1 MKKEQGV
8 VCPVKGVLMGC
19 VNGFKKALLAAT
31 MMVGALAGSA
41 AAAKVN
47 NPVIWSDSPDP
58 SIVRVKDNYYMVTT
72 TMHYAPGVPIFKST
86 DLAQWRTIGYAYE
99 TLANN
104 DNINLNGGK
113 DAYGKGSWASS
124 IRYRKS
130 DGFYYILTPS
140 YTTNKTHLYK
150 TKDIENGPW
159 TETLLPFYHDPSL
172 FFDDDGTAWV
182 FYGNSPVS
190 YVQLNDDASGVKM
203 GGKSGQVGGTN
214 VEPVLG
220 NNYIVKQEGSHME
233 KVNGEYY
240 LFTISW
246 PSGNCRTEVVYRS
259 KNLLTGFT
267 GRIFLQGNG
276 VAQGGIFDTPD
287 GKWYALLFRD
297 SGPIGRLSHLV
308 PMVWKNGWPEPEGGT
323 KSAPATLDLPNEV
336 EPGYGMVTSD
346 DFDGDELPL
355 EWQWNH
361 NPDNSKW
368 KLADGKLR
376 ITTGRVDSRITNV
389 KNMLT
394 QRTFGPKCVGRT
406 LVDGANMKDGDVAGL
421 AAWQDN
427 KGMVALAKENGGYK
441 VVMYSGTKD
450 GEKREAAENL
460 SGSKVYLRVDFD
472 IPIDKGTA
480 SFYYS
485 EDGKSWK
492 KIGTNVSLSFD
503 LHMFVGNRFGLF
515 NWATKTAGGSVDFDW
530 FKIGVD
536 ANDEIYLEGAGAEP
550 VPQTAHN
557 ATQTPWAIPGQIEA
571 EDFDDPGKGKGG
583 PSYSEADTENHGD
596 SKYREGTGVDLY
608 AKATGVIVGYIQ
620 KDEWLEYTINVSK
633 AGDYTL
639 FAAVASDGGSSF
651 KLSLDGE
658 DITEDIAVP
667 AAKKTDSEEQ
677 NFDDYSKVKANVVL
691 PAGEHILRFTATAD
705 WFDIDY
711 FNFAEGKDAKDPA
724 PIVDP
729 KDPEQG
735 LDPVCPEDDEDC
747 KTGIAKIQMNFGGVQ
762 NYRVFDLK
770 GNMLGM
776 IRSNGMDIVKATRQF
791 VKSNGIYIVKPT
803 RGGMLHK
810 ITVK

>member
-1 MKKEQGV
+1 MGMKKENLKIIKQTVG
-8 VCPVKGVLMGC
+8 
-19 VNGFKKALLAAT
+19 LLAFAAVLALPGMSDAAT
-31 MMVGALAGSA
+31 V
-41 AAAKVN
+41 K

-58 SIVRVKDNYYMVTT
+58 SIVRVEDNYYMVTT
-72 TMHYAPGVPIFKST
+72 TMHYAPGIPIFKST
-86 DLAQWRTIGYAYE
+86 DLAQWRTVGYVYE
-99 TLANN
+99 TLTNN
-104 DNINLNGGK
+104 DNMNLNGGK

-124 IRYRKS
+124 IRYRES
-130 DGFYYILTPS
+130 DGYYYVLTPS
-140 YTTNKTHLYK
+140 YTSNKTHLYK
-150 TKDIENGPW
+150 TKDIEAGPW
-159 TETLLPFYHDPSL
+159 SEIQLPFYHDPSL

-182 FYGNSPVS
+182 FYGSGDQIS
-190 YVQLNDDASGVKM
+190 YVQLNNDASGVKA
-203 GGKSGQVGGTN
+203 GGRSGKVGGVSVNKVTGTTN
-214 VEPVLG
+214 YYVQ
-220 NNYIVKQEGSHME
+220 QEGSHME

-246 PSGNCRTEVVYRS
+246 PAGACRTEIVYRS
-259 KNLLTGFT
+259 KSLLDGFS
-267 GRIFLQGNG
+267 GRIFLQSNG

-297 SGPIGRLSHLV
+297 SGPIGRISHLV
-308 PMVWKNGWPEPEGGT
+308 PTVWKDGWPEPAGGT
-323 KSAPATLDLPNEV
+323 RSAPATLDLPNDV

-368 KLADGKLR
+368 KLTDGKLR

-450 GEKREAAENL
+450 GEKREATQNL

-485 EDGKSWK
+485 EDGSTWN

-530 FKIGVD
+530 FKIGV
-536 ANDEIYLEGAGAEP
+536 NEKDEIYLDDITAEP
-550 VPQTAHN
+550 IPQTAHN

-571 EDFDDPGKGKGG
+571 EDFDDPGKGKGAA
-583 PSYSEADTENHGD
+583 SYSESDADNHGD
-596 SKYREGTGVDLY
+596 SKYRDGTGVDIY
-608 AKATGVIVGYIQ
+608 AKSGDRLVVGYIQ
-620 KDEWLEYTINVSK
+620 KGEWLEYTVNVAK
-633 AGDYTL
+633 EGDYTM

-651 KLSLDGE
+651 SLSIDGK
-658 DITEDIAVP
+658 DITEEIAVP
-667 AAKKTDSEEQ
+667 AAKKEEGAEQ

-691 PAGEHILRFTATAD
+691 PAGVHVLRFTATAD
-705 WFDIDY
+705 WFDVDY
-711 FNFAEGKDAKDPA
+711 INFAEGKDAEDPA
-724 PIVDP
+724 PILP
-729 KDPEQG
+729 PEDPEAIGRSVKG
-735 LDPVCPEDDEDC
+735 LVDVEAS
-747 KTGIAKIQMNFGGVQ
+747 AK
-762 NYRVFDLK
+762 YFDLRGNRVNKASAMKAGVYLVKTSK
-770 GNMLGM
+770 GAFLE
-776 IRSNGMDIVKATRQF
+776 RVE
-791 VKSNGIYIVKPT
+791 KS
-803 RGGMLHK
+803 R
-810 ITVK
+810 